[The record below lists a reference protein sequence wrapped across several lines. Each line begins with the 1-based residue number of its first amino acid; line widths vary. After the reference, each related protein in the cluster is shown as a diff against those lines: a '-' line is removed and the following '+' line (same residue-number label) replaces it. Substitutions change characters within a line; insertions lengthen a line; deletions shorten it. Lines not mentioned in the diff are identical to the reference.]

1 MSESNLKQEASGNAY
16 VEPTTSAECTASMGR
31 MISYAM
37 EMHGEQK
44 YAKSAPYIVH
54 CIGVSNVASRFGF
67 RVDDV
72 RLGYFVH
79 MGCVGHDILEDTD
92 AKYREVEHRF
102 GKTIAEVVYLLAD
115 EKGRDRDEKNAKTWP
130 EIRKNDIARAVKLC
144 DRIFNMETSI
154 SNRARQ
160 LDRYVAEYP
169 GFRTALCIEGKYK
182 ELWDYLDTLTEQ
194 GRVLLTQRSSARTLI
209 LGG

>member
-1 MSESNLKQEASGNAY
+1 MSESNLKQEAAGNAY

-72 RLGYFVH
+72 RFGYFVH
-79 MGCVGHDILEDTD
+79 MGCVGHDIIEDTD
-92 AKYREVEHRF
+92 AKYQDVEHRF
-102 GKTIAEVVYLLAD
+102 GAVIAEVIYLLAD
-115 EKGRDRDEKNAKTWP
+115 EKGRDRAEKNAKTWP
-130 EIRKNDIARAVKLC
+130 EIRKNDVARVVKLC
-144 DRIFNMETSI
+144 DRIFNMETSL

-160 LDRYVAEYP
+160 LDRYVSEYY
-169 GFRTALCIEGKYK
+169 GFRTALCLEGEHK
-182 ELWDYLDTLTEQ
+182 ELWDYLDKLAEQ
-194 GRVLLTQRSSARTLI
+194 GRMLVAQRSTCRVI
-209 LGG
+209 GDE